1 VIESDGYVLDDGSN
15 VLVRRLSNY
24 ADHEGRFRYGYAILD
39 AGHELLAVGT
49 DIRTGV
55 GGNDGPCTMLATLCG
70 FLQAFAEAQGRP
82 GSENADLFPP
92 DLAEWASAH
101 SDELA
106 LVELRLREHLRT
118 ALPGRPS

>member
-1 VIESDGYVLDDGSN
+1 MTESDGYALDDGSY
-15 VLVRRLSNY
+15 VLVRRLSNH

-39 AGHELLAVGT
+39 ACHELLAVGT

-55 GGNDGPCTMLATLCG
+55 GRDDGPCAMLATLCG
-70 FLQAFAEAQGRP
+70 LLQAFAEAQGRP
-82 GSENADLFPP
+82 GSENADLFSP

-106 LVELRLREHLRT
+106 MVELRLRE
-118 ALPGRPS
+118 AGRP